1 VLRFAAAVVL
11 LIAALWWAGPVQ
23 VWAAARGADWRWIGA
38 SVLLVLIDR
47 VLMAYRWLSLL
58 RPILQPPAPSAN
70 AIVRVFFITGYLG
83 SFLPGIGGDAVRTY
97 ALNRLAVPVS
107 DAFASVFVDRLL
119 SIVAMVLMAIVG
131 VAVSRDLMQ
140 DRAIV
145 TGLAAMVVLCTGGV
159 LLVFSPVVGKFSLA
173 IARWLRWSSLERI
186 ASAAVSGV
194 SQYARHHGVLAAV
207 FAGSIVVQILRV
219 LQAVCLGYALA
230 LTVPVGV
237 YFAFVP
243 VILIVM
249 VLPISVNGIGTGQV
263 AFVALFTRAGVS
275 AADAFTLSVLYL
287 ALGLVGTL
295 PGGLLY
301 LFDPK
306 ERRAS

>member
-1 VLRFAAAVVL
+1 M
-11 LIAALWWAGPVQ
+11 AALWWAGPAQ

-38 SVLLVLIDR
+38 SVVLVLIDR
-47 VLMAYRWLSLL
+47 VLMAYRWLALL
-58 RPILQPPAPSAN
+58 RPVLRPPAPSPR
-70 AIVRVFFITGYLG
+70 AIIRVFFVTGYLG
-83 SFLPGIGGDAVRTY
+83 FFLPGIGGDAVRTY

-131 VAVSRDLMQ
+131 VFVSRDLMA
-140 DRAIV
+140 DRGIV
-145 TGLAAMVVLCTGGV
+145 AGLAAMIVLCTGGL
-159 LLVFSPVVGKFSLA
+159 LLVFSPFAGKFSLA
-173 IARWLRWSSLERI
+173 VARWLRWSPLERI
-186 ASAAVSGV
+186 ADAAVSGV
-194 SQYARHHGVLAAV
+194 SQYARHHGVLAGV

-219 LQAVCLGYALA
+219 LQAVCLGWALA
-230 LTVPVGV
+230 LTVPIGV

-249 VLPISVNGIGTGQV
+249 VLPISINGIGTGQI

-287 ALGLVGTL
+287 ALGLIGSL
-295 PGGLLY
+295 PGGILY

-306 ERRAS
+306 ERRTA